1 MIIVKSNI
9 DELIE
14 RAAQRALPKIIKV
27 IEKNKLKQKGKEKYL
42 KRIKRGKN

>member
-1 MIIVKSNI
+1 MVIVRSSV

-27 IEKNKLKQKGKEKYL
+27 IEKK
-42 KRIKRGKN
+42 